1 MTTTPAAAS
10 NPTGVPSVVCRHCHT
25 AVPAASFCGYCG
37 ADQNSRTGSRTALLR
52 PGVFAVAPRE
62 PIALPMVSS
71 TLFPQLPPI
80 YRNPF
85 RIGMG
90 IILLGVVAFSALRLL
105 GPLVSLVALG
115 VPALFVLYLWQA
127 DVWRD
132 MPIRALV
139 VTAAVGAVLGGGW
152 VGLTGGLVA
161 RSYGIPMA
169 AGFLLQGLSGAGLI
183 ISVGGAILMVLPA
196 VVVRVVVRMSKTD
209 SRESLDGFVIGA
221 LGSLSFTAA
230 ATTTRLAPQFV
241 SGLIDEVRPLRLF
254 IEAVLYGIAVPL
266 TAASVGGLIG
276 IVLWF
281 RPGRR
286 AYEHPSAV
294 RAALSAF
301 TILVVVIYTAIW
313 VIDASRLPKWPL
325 LGLHIVMTVIALL
338 AARVCLQLALLHE
351 EPDPFT
357 GRPVL
362 CVHCEH
368 VVPDMPFCPACGA
381 ANRASSRSSRR
392 LRWESPPTRQAGTS
406 SADV

>member
-1 MTTTPAAAS
+1 
-10 NPTGVPSVVCRHCHT
+10 
-25 AVPAASFCGYCG
+25 
-37 ADQNSRTGSRTALLR
+37 
-52 PGVFAVAPRE
+52 
-62 PIALPMVSS
+62 MVSS

-90 IILLGVVAFSALRLL
+90 MILLGVVAFSALRLL

-132 MPIRALV
+132 MPTRALV
-139 VTAAVGAVLGGGW
+139 VAAAVGAVLGGGW

-161 RSYGIPMA
+161 RTYGIPMA

-221 LGSLSFTAA
+221 LGSLCFTAA

-241 SGLIDEVRPLRLF
+241 SGLLDEVRPLRLF

-294 RAALSAF
+294 RAVLSAF

-325 LGLHIVMTVIALL
+325 LGLHIVMTVIAWL

>member
-10 NPTGVPSVVCRHCHT
+10 HSTGVPGVVCRHCRR
-25 AVPAASFCGYCG
+25 AVPAGSFCGNCG
-37 ADQNSRTGSRTALLR
+37 ADQNSRTGSRRAWLR
-52 PGVFAVAPRE
+52 PGVFAAAPRE
-62 PIALPMVSS
+62 PIVLPMVSS

-90 IILLGVVAFSALRLL
+90 IMLFGVVVFSAVRLI

-139 VTAAVGAVLGGGW
+139 VAAAVGGVLGGGW

-169 AGFLLQGLSGAGLI
+169 AGFLLQDLIGAGLI

-196 VVVRVVVRMSKTD
+196 VVVRMFKTTR
-209 SRESLDGFVIGA
+209 RESLDGFVIGA
-221 LGSLSFTAA
+221 LGSLCFTAA

-241 SGLIDEVRPLRLF
+241 SGLIDEVRPMRLF

-266 TAASVGGLIG
+266 TAASVGGLMG

-286 AYEHPSAV
+286 AYEHPRAV

-301 TILVVVIYTAIW
+301 TVLVVVIYTAIW
-313 VIDASRLPKWPL
+313 VIDASRLPKWPQ

-392 LRWESPPTRQAGTS
+392 LRRESPPTRQTGTS